1 MRLTRIDAVVLSL
14 AAAVLL
20 AAPAAG
26 QEKLCPCPPPAPPP
40 PAWTGSLGG
49 GLSLTGGNSD
59 TNSYNLDFALKRDPG
74 TKRVFKADGFY
85 LRTDA
90 GGEATVD
97 RTGLGARYEYT
108 LGGDGRFLGYG
119 ELRFQRDVLKNVDRL
134 LTPMIG
140 VGYRLLDRDDLE
152 VAVDGGVGLALEKLT
167 GLDGTTDG
175 AVSAGESAS
184 WKLSK
189 SASLVQ
195 AARGLWKVSEFGD
208 AYYHFDVGILASLTR
223 RFDLKLGF
231 VDDYKSRPPA
241 GKKKN
246 DTAVL
251 ATIVFKI

>member
-1 MRLTRIDAVVLSL
+1 MRLTRINAIVLVLAVVGLS
-14 AAAVLL
+14 
-20 AAPAAG
+20 AAPTTA
-26 QEKLCPCPPPAPPP
+26 QEKLCPCPPADPPP
-40 PAWTGSLGG
+40 PAWTGALGG

-59 TNSYNLDFALKRDPG
+59 TSSYNLDFALKHDPR

-85 LRTDA
+85 LRTSS
-90 GGEATVD
+90 GSETTVD

-108 LGGDGRFLGYG
+108 LGGDGRFLGFG
-119 ELRFQRDVLKNVDRL
+119 ELRFQRDVFKNVERL
-134 LTPMIG
+134 LTPTIG
-140 VGYRLLDRDDLE
+140 VGYRLLDSDDLK
-152 VAVDGGVGLALEKLT
+152 VAVDGGVGLAFEKLT

-189 SASLVQ
+189 TASLIQ
-195 AARGLWKVSEFGD
+195 AARGLWKVSELGD
-208 AYYHFDVGILASLTR
+208 AYYHFDVGILASLMR

-246 DTAVL
+246 DTAVV

>member
-1 MRLTRIDAVVLSL
+1 MRLSRIDRVVLSL
-14 AAAVLL
+14 AAVALW
-20 AAPAAG
+20 AGPAAA
-26 QEKLCPCPPPAPPP
+26 QEKLCPCPPPAPAP

-49 GLSLTGGNSD
+49 GLSLSGGNSD
-59 TNSYNLDFALKRDPG
+59 TRSYNLDFALKHDPG
-74 TKRVFKADGFY
+74 TKRVFKADGIY
-85 LRTDA
+85 LRGDA

-97 RTGLGARYEYT
+97 RARLGARYEYT
-108 LGGDGRFLGYG
+108 LGGDGRFLGFG
-119 ELRFQRDVLKNVDRL
+119 ELRFQRDVLKDVERL
-134 LTPMIG
+134 ISPMVG
-140 VGYRLLDRDDLE
+140 VGYRLLDADDLK
-152 VAVDGGVGLALEKLT
+152 VGVDAGVGLAFEKLD

-184 WKLSK
+184 WKISK
-189 SASLVQ
+189 NASLVQ

-208 AYYHFDVGILASLTR
+208 AYYHFDLGVLASLTN

-246 DTAVL
+246 DTAIL